1 MLFPEES
8 RGYMSKSFIKNF
20 IITLSLLFVVTA
32 SAFFIQANADNGE
45 MTFHSI
51 YVGSGDALII
61 SSNDHYMIVDS
72 GPPKS
77 ESMVMNYLNKLNIPA
92 NKIDYVVATHPD
104 GDHVGNFKKIFDKY
118 EVGQVIYSPCTK
130 ANTTYSKFIESVKEK
145 GCPYRNPIEGESWE
159 LGDATVTVLY
169 DGSQGAT
176 YNECSIVLRVTC
188 GGKSLLLTGD
198 LPSNIEKQLMAQGYN
213 FQADVLKVG
222 HHGAGSSTSAAF
234 LDAVKPEYAIISS
247 SREPTASLP
256 RDSIL
261 MKLARRF
268 IKVYRTTDKDV
279 VFNFKNGK
287 ITTPN
292 KENKKFISI
301 KKGTITLSNNV
312 FYASKK
318 ANTPGVALIVNGQV
332 VPSSQYKI
340 KYSSNKHTGFG
351 KVKLTGTD
359 VKYISTC
366 STTFMILPAK
376 ETIKGKAG
384 TINNIKLDWS
394 SQSHATGYQIRYSTD
409 KKFKKNVK
417 YITYKTPKTTSMKLS
432 NLSFNKKYYISVRAY
447 KSNIGNGKWSKTL
460 TIKTSKPPI
469 PAKQEIK
476 DFENGK
482 NKILIKWTKQSKKY
496 NAGYKIQY
504 SKDKTFK
511 KSVTEVVMKKTTK
524 NKLKLKKLNTNKPYY
539 IRIKGYNRYGEGK
552 WSKTLKFYFKEK
564 I

>member
-61 SSNDHYMIVDS
+61 NSNDHYMIVDS

-77 ESMVMNYLNKLNIPA
+77 ESMVMNYLNKLNIPE

-268 IKVYRTTDKDV
+268 IKVYRTTDKDI

-340 KYSSNKHTGFG
+340 KYSSNKT
-351 KVKLTGTD
+351 
-359 VKYISTC
+359 Y
-366 STTFMILPAK
+366 
-376 ETIKGKAG
+376 
-384 TINNIKLDWS
+384 
-394 SQSHATGYQIRYSTD
+394 RY
-409 KKFKKNVK
+409 
-417 YITYKTPKTTSMKLS
+417 
-432 NLSFNKKYYISVRAY
+432 
-447 KSNIGNGKWSKTL
+447 
-460 TIKTSKPPI
+460 
-469 PAKQEIK
+469 
-476 DFENGK
+476 
-482 NKILIKWTKQSKKY
+482 
-496 NAGYKIQY
+496 
-504 SKDKTFK
+504 
-511 KSVTEVVMKKTTK
+511 
-524 NKLKLKKLNTNKPYY
+524 
-539 IRIKGYNRYGEGK
+539 
-552 WSKTLKFYFKEK
+552 
-564 I
+564 